1 MMDRFTLTPEQATRA
16 AGQMRLYA
24 QPQRLLILSMLL
36 QGEHNVGEIE
46 AATTIVQPG
55 LSQQLSALRQAGI
68 VSTRREAR
76 QVFYRLTDETCA
88 ARVRAALTL
97 FGEAT
102 LPDSVTSAPASPR
115 AAYAPASGGAIFA
128 RIV

>member
-1 MMDRFTLTPEQATRA
+1 MFTLSPEQAIHA

-46 AATTIVQPG
+46 TATAIAQPG

-102 LPDSVTSAPASPR
+102 LPDIVTSAPASPR
-115 AAYAPASGGAIFA
+115 AASAPASGGAIFA